1 MSCITSVDGIGDGKR
16 ILRIKGIIFFCFQL
30 QQMYQTEGMLNERH
44 KVQFENSI
52 IKQLSLKVPLTSAYT
67 S

>member
-16 ILRIKGIIFFCFQL
+16 IFYICFQL
-30 QQMYQTEGMLNERH
+30 QQMYQTEGMLNDRH

-52 IKQLSLKVPLTSAYT
+52 IKQLSLKVPLISA
-67 S
+67 

>member
-1 MSCITSVDGIGDGKR
+1 MSCITSVTVDGIGDGKR
-16 ILRIKGIIFFCFQL
+16 ILRIKGIEFFFCFQL

-52 IKQLSLKVPLTSAYT
+52 IKQLSLKVPLISA
-67 S
+67 